1 MSQVL
6 VVEDDPDIRRLLEI
20 RVGRMGHTVVGVTS
34 AQDAWEAIRNNGE
47 PDVMVLDIVM
57 HGTSGI
63 ELLRKLRDRPG
74 LAELPVILLTA
85 RDLDDD
91 VKVARELHADLMQ
104 KPIELASLTRAL
116 NRALAPT

>member
-1 MSQVL
+1 
-6 VVEDDPDIRRLLEI
+6 
-20 RVGRMGHTVVGVTS
+20 MGHTVVGVTS

>member
-1 MSQVL
+1 MAQVL
-6 VVEDDPDIRRLLEI
+6 VVEDEPDIRKLLEL
-20 RVGRMGHTVVGVTS
+20 RLARMGHTVVGVTS
-34 AQDAWEAIRNNGE
+34 APDAWAAIREHGE
-47 PDVMVLDIVM
+47 PDVVVLDIVM

-74 LAELPVILLTA
+74 LDELPVILLTA

-104 KPIELASLTRAL
+104 KPIELSSLTRAL
-116 NRALAPT
+116 NRALTPS